1 MLKKI
6 PAILQ
11 NFGWMDQPLQLIP
24 QNFSW
29 IRKFIS
35 GTTVMTNNITII
47 TDSKLLEVKLT
58 LLALVTYPVR
68 FVREDDSRQPGLSR
82 EVP

>member
-1 MLKKI
+1 
-6 PAILQ
+6 
-11 NFGWMDQPLQLIP
+11 
-24 QNFSW
+24 
-29 IRKFIS
+29 
-35 GTTVMTNNITII
+35 MTNNITII

>member
-1 MLKKI
+1 MLEKI

-11 NFGWMDQPLQLIP
+11 TILQLIP

-68 FVREDDSRQPGLSR
+68 FVREDDSRLPGLSR

>member
-1 MLKKI
+1 
-6 PAILQ
+6 
-11 NFGWMDQPLQLIP
+11 
-24 QNFSW
+24 
-29 IRKFIS
+29 
-35 GTTVMTNNITII
+35 MTNINNITI

-68 FVREDDSRQPGLSR
+68 FVREDDSRLPGLSR

>member
-1 MLKKI
+1 
-6 PAILQ
+6 
-11 NFGWMDQPLQLIP
+11 
-24 QNFSW
+24 
-29 IRKFIS
+29 
-35 GTTVMTNNITII
+35 MTNNITI

-68 FVREDDSRQPGLSR
+68 FVREDDSRRPGLSR

>member
-1 MLKKI
+1 MNG
-6 PAILQ
+6 PAPSTNPTKTFHGIENLLVA
-11 NFGWMDQPLQLIP
+11 QP
-24 QNFSW
+24 
-29 IRKFIS
+29 
-35 GTTVMTNNITII
+35 VMTNNITI

-68 FVREDDSRQPGLSR
+68 FVREDDSRLPGLSR